1 VTAVDVTRDA
11 RDLLVELYRAA
22 LDGANIEALTAS
34 AVAAIPVERRRRVWL
49 FAAGKAAG
57 SMATAAIGTLQR
69 ELSEIAGGVVIAP
82 GPVTLS
88 TGAVASCVG
97 DHPVPDRRSFDAA
110 ARIGA
115 VIQQKRGADLGV
127 VLLSGGTSSL
137 IGAPLPGLSEADLS
151 RLYDLLLRAGIDIHE
166 MNAVRKRFARWAAGR
181 LALALAPARTYC
193 FAISDVPGDDVASIG
208 SGPCVPDPTSIQ
220 QVIDILKRAELF
232 SKIPTGLRQYV
243 VDVARGVIPETPK
256 ASHPAFAHVTAQVIA
271 TNTVALKA
279 AAAAARRAGT
289 VPTVHERVL
298 IGDAATAGAHIAE
311 SLLELRAT
319 AKLGTTACALWGG
332 ETTVR
337 VPSAIP
343 GGRCQ
348 ELALS
353 AAQRLAR
360 AGDAGAGI
368 TLLAAGTDGRDGN
381 TEAAGAFVDA
391 GTWAAISAAGR
402 DPLADLSNHRAHDA
416 LASAQALFAPG
427 PTGTN
432 VMDVVLGVVR
442 V

>member
-11 RDLLVELYRAA
+11 RDLLSELYRAA
-22 LDGANIEALTAS
+22 VDGAHIETLTAN

-49 FAAGKAAG
+49 FAFGKAAG
-57 SMATAAIGTLQR
+57 PMASAALGTLQR
-69 ELSEIAGGVVIAP
+69 ELSEVAGGVVVAP
-82 GPVTLS
+82 ASVS
-88 TGAVASCVG
+88 MSAASVSSCVG

-115 VIQQKRGADLGV
+115 VVQQKRGSDVSV

-137 IGAPLPGLSEADLS
+137 VGGPLPGLSEADLS
-151 RLYDLLLRAGIDIHE
+151 RLFELLLRAGIDIHE

-193 FAISDVPGDDVASIG
+193 FAVSDVPGDDVASIG

-232 SKIPTGLRQYV
+232 SRIPTGFRQYI

-271 TNTVALKA
+271 TNTAALKA

-289 VPTVHERVL
+289 SPTVHERVL
-298 IGDAATAGAHIAE
+298 IGDAATAGAQIAE
-311 SLLELRAT
+311 SLLEMRAT
-319 AKLGTTACALWGG
+319 VKLGTTVCALWGG

-337 VPSAIP
+337 VPGAIP

-348 ELALS
+348 ELALA

-360 AGDAGAGI
+360 AGDAAAGI

-381 TEAAGAFVDA
+381 TDVAGAFVDA
-391 GTWAAISAAGR
+391 GTWSVIAAAGR
-402 DPLADLSNHRAHDA
+402 DPLADLTDHRAHEA
-416 LASAQALFAPG
+416 LASAHALFAPG